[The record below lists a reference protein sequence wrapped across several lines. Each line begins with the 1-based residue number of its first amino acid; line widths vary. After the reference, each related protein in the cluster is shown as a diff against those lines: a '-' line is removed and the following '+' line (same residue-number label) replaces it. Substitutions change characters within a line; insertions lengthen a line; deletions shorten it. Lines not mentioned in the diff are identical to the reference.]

1 MSEVVKTN
9 IRLPVELKNEIDKI
23 AEEEQLSIN
32 AAIVNLIQKALEETE
47 NNNTNTV
54 TQNNDI
60 EKLESKIDTLLNKI
74 NNNERIETLEDK
86 IDFLLQQQQKL
97 KEEIKQE
104 MQKEILEDFKIFAN
118 VLAKKIKETNMQTE
132 TLLTINKPLK
142 FQTIKN
148 FAEAGKKPFV
158 KKDDLIAA
166 IDVYKETAEL
176 KIYKILQAETY
187 NNIKAVNI
195 KNAEDKIT
203 IDLTNEIHYLSILK
217 IYRKI

>member
-1 MSEVVKTN
+1 MSEVVRMP
-9 IRLPVELKNEIDKI
+9 IRIDKDLKEKLEKL
-23 AEEEQLSIN
+23 AEENNTSLN
-32 AAIVNLIQKALEETE
+32 ALAIDLFNKALEKK
-47 NNNTNTV
+47 NNTTK
-54 TQNNDI
+54 TT
-60 EKLESKIDTLLNKI
+60 EKI
-74 NNNERIETLEDK
+74 NNENFEILQDK
-86 IDFLLQQQQKL
+86 VDYLMQKVEHL
-97 KEEIKQE
+97 KAE

-118 VLAKKIKETNMQTE
+118 VLAKKIKENNLNTE

-203 IDLTNEIHYLSILK
+203 IDLTNEIHYLSILR